1 MLRKELKK
9 KKENLKKSEKRKQN
23 RFRKKMSEVVKRVTN
38 SKISLENLINKKT
51 KISIYDLNL
60 NINLTSRFYSEAL
73 SHMIKEDMF
82 AGSAIVEIKQFHDN
96 MIKET
101 ANVAKIKLYLKEK
114 NQLRKQPTIEVM
126 FSGEYAKKCKSS
138 H

>member
-1 MLRKELKK
+1 
-9 KKENLKKSEKRKQN
+9 
-23 RFRKKMSEVVKRVTN
+23 MSEVVKRVTN

-82 AGSAIVEIKQFHDN
+82 ADSAIVEIKQFHDN